1 MIGQLNSPLA
11 SSEEWLGLVI
21 QSSPLESL
29 SLMTTTHSIQ
39 SVGSLSGSNAA
50 VRWTNIDDVSCP
62 DLLAR
67 YEQLLDD
74 GERKRHRA
82 FHFPEDRH
90 LFLVAH
96 ALLRTSLS
104 QYAGVQPQDWRFAS
118 EEHGRPQIAA
128 AQREGGG
135 IQFNLSH
142 TRGLAACAIARDVSI
157 GIDVECLERNA
168 DWRSIAGRY
177 FSRFETTALAALPV
191 GEQPERFFEYWTLKE
206 AYVKAQGGG
215 LSIPLDG
222 FSFYRDDRWR
232 IAFQDA
238 DNDPDEWQFT
248 CLRPTAR
255 HVMSIA
261 IHAANKVDYEFDI
274 RRTIPLA
281 GAT

>member
-1 MIGQLNSPLA
+1 MIGQFNSPLA
-11 SSEEWLGLVI
+11 SSEKWMGLVI
-21 QSSPLESL
+21 QSGSLESL

-39 SVGSLSGSNAA
+39 SVGSLSGNNAA
-50 VRWTNIDDVSCP
+50 VWWTNIEDVSCP
-62 DLLAR
+62 DLLAQ
-67 YEQLLDD
+67 YEHLLDD

-82 FHFPEDRH
+82 FHFPDDRH

-142 TRGLAACAIARDVSI
+142 ARGLAACAIARDVSI
-157 GIDVECLERNA
+157 GIDVECLERNT
-168 DWRSIAGRY
+168 DWGSIAGRY
-177 FSRFETTALAALPV
+177 FSRFETRALAALPV

-215 LSIPLDG
+215 LSIPLDS
-222 FSFYRDDRWR
+222 FSFYHDDRWR
-232 IAFQDA
+232 IAFRDTEDDA
-238 DNDPDEWQFT
+238 NEWQFA

-261 IHAANKVDYEFDI
+261 IHAGSKDDYELDI
-274 RRTIPLA
+274 RRTIPL
-281 GAT
+281 GAA